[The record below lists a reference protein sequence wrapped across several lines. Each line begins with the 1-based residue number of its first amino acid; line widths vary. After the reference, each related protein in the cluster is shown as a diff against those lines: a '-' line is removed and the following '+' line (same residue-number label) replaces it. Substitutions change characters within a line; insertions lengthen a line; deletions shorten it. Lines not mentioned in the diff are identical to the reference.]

1 MESTMNTSEPKEPS
15 FITILGRAFTI
26 MEELLKSDKPL
37 GVSELA
43 RLTGIPKAN
52 TFRIMKTLEELK
64 AVSPKEDGYILGS
77 KMIELGAGAKHND
90 EFMLVAK
97 PYLLKLSKTCEET
110 VNLGIMFQDYVL
122 FIHTELAEQRSLV
135 ASLPP
140 VTPLYCC
147 SVGKIFLAYQTNKE
161 LEHYFKVHHPIK
173 RTINTR
179 TTKEALLQESEKI
192 RRDGIA
198 HDHEEYDYGLSC
210 IAAPIFLG
218 ENLAAGISL
227 SGPTSRLQYKG
238 YAFLEKELKATA
250 EALSKEATLKKVV
263 LPDLS

>member
-1 MESTMNTSEPKEPS
+1 MNTSEPKEPS

-97 PYLLKLSKTCEET
+97 PYLQKLSKTCEET

-198 HDHEEYDYGLSC
+198 YDHEEYDYGLSC

>member
-1 MESTMNTSEPKEPS
+1 MNTSEPKEPS

-97 PYLLKLSKTCEET
+97 PYLQKLSKTCEET

-179 TTKEALLQESEKI
+179 TTKEALLQESEKN

>member
-1 MESTMNTSEPKEPS
+1 MNTSEPKEPS

-97 PYLLKLSKTCEET
+97 PYLQKLSKTCEET

-192 RRDGIA
+192 RRDSIA

>member
-1 MESTMNTSEPKEPS
+1 MNTSEPKEPS

-97 PYLLKLSKTCEET
+97 PYLQKLSKTCEET

-263 LPDLS
+263 LPALS

>member
-1 MESTMNTSEPKEPS
+1 MNTSEPKEPS

-97 PYLLKLSKTCEET
+97 PYLQKLSKTCEET

-192 RRDGIA
+192 RHDGIA

>member
-1 MESTMNTSEPKEPS
+1 MNTSEPKEPS

-97 PYLLKLSKTCEET
+97 PYLQKLSKTCEET

-147 SVGKIFLAYQTNKE
+147 SVGKTFLAYQTNKE

>member
-1 MESTMNTSEPKEPS
+1 MNTSEPKEPS

-97 PYLLKLSKTCEET
+97 PYLQKLSKTCEET

-122 FIHTELAEQRSLV
+122 FIHTELVEQRSLV

>member
-1 MESTMNTSEPKEPS
+1 MNTSEPKEPS

-97 PYLLKLSKTCEET
+97 PYLQKLSKTCEET

-238 YAFLEKELKATA
+238 YAFIEKELKATA

>member
-1 MESTMNTSEPKEPS
+1 MNTSEPKEPS

-64 AVSPKEDGYILGS
+64 AVSPKEDGCILGS

-97 PYLLKLSKTCEET
+97 PYLQKLSKTCEET

>member
-1 MESTMNTSEPKEPS
+1 MNTSEPKEPS

-97 PYLLKLSKTCEET
+97 PYLQKLSKTCEET

-238 YAFLEKELKATA
+238 YAFLEKELEATA

>member
-1 MESTMNTSEPKEPS
+1 MNTSEPKEPS

-97 PYLLKLSKTCEET
+97 PYLQKLSKTCEET

-238 YAFLEKELKATA
+238 YAFLEKELKTTA

>member
-1 MESTMNTSEPKEPS
+1 MNTSEPKEPS

-64 AVSPKEDGYILGS
+64 AVSPKEDGYILES

-97 PYLLKLSKTCEET
+97 PYLQKLSKTCEET

>member
-1 MESTMNTSEPKEPS
+1 MNTSEPKEPS

-77 KMIELGAGAKHND
+77 KVIELGAGAKHND

-97 PYLLKLSKTCEET
+97 PYLQKLSKTCEET

>member
-1 MESTMNTSEPKEPS
+1 MITSEPKEPS
-15 FITILGRAFTI
+15 FITIRGRAFTL

-97 PYLLKLSKTCEET
+97 PYLQKLSKTCEET

>member
-1 MESTMNTSEPKEPS
+1 MNTSEPKEPS

-97 PYLLKLSKTCEET
+97 PYLQKLSKTCEET

-250 EALSKEATLKKVV
+250 EALSKESTLKKVV

>member
-1 MESTMNTSEPKEPS
+1 
-15 FITILGRAFTI
+15 
-26 MEELLKSDKPL
+26 
-37 GVSELA
+37 
-43 RLTGIPKAN
+43 
-52 TFRIMKTLEELK
+52 
-64 AVSPKEDGYILGS
+64 
-77 KMIELGAGAKHND
+77 MIELGAGAKHND

-97 PYLLKLSKTCEET
+97 PYLQNYQRLVRKQSILESCFRIMYFYPHGTCRAALPSGFPASRYTTLLLLSW
-110 VNLGIMFQDYVL
+110 
-122 FIHTELAEQRSLV
+122 
-135 ASLPP
+135 
-140 VTPLYCC
+140 
-147 SVGKIFLAYQTNKE
+147 KIFLAYQTNKE

-238 YAFLEKELKATA
+238 YAFLERNLKQQQKPFQRKQP
-250 EALSKEATLKKVV
+250 SKGCFAR
-263 LPDLS
+263 P

>member
-1 MESTMNTSEPKEPS
+1 MNTSEPKEPS

-26 MEELLKSDKPL
+26 MEELLKSNKPL

-97 PYLLKLSKTCEET
+97 PYLQKLSKTCEET

>member
-1 MESTMNTSEPKEPS
+1 MNTSEPKEPS

-97 PYLLKLSKTCEET
+97 PYLQKLSKTCEET

-198 HDHEEYDYGLSC
+198 HDHEQYDYGLSC

>member
-1 MESTMNTSEPKEPS
+1 
-15 FITILGRAFTI
+15 
-26 MEELLKSDKPL
+26 
-37 GVSELA
+37 
-43 RLTGIPKAN
+43 
-52 TFRIMKTLEELK
+52 
-64 AVSPKEDGYILGS
+64 
-77 KMIELGAGAKHND
+77 
-90 EFMLVAK
+90 
-97 PYLLKLSKTCEET
+97 
-110 VNLGIMFQDYVL
+110 MFQDYVL

-238 YAFLEKELKATA
+238 YAFLEKELKARA

>member
-1 MESTMNTSEPKEPS
+1 MNTSEPKEPS

-64 AVSPKEDGYILGS
+64 AVSPKENGYILGS

-97 PYLLKLSKTCEET
+97 PYLQKLSKTCEET

-263 LPDLS
+263 LSDLS

>member
-1 MESTMNTSEPKEPS
+1 MNTSEPKEPS

-64 AVSPKEDGYILGS
+64 AVGPKEDGYILGS

-97 PYLLKLSKTCEET
+97 PYLQKLSKTCEET

>member
-1 MESTMNTSEPKEPS
+1 MNTSEPKEPS

-97 PYLLKLSKTCEET
+97 PYLQKLSKTCEET

-210 IAAPIFLG
+210 ITAPIFLG

>member
-1 MESTMNTSEPKEPS
+1 MNTSEPKEPS

-97 PYLLKLSKTCEET
+97 PYLQKLSKTCEET

-210 IAAPIFLG
+210 IAAPIFLR

>member
-1 MESTMNTSEPKEPS
+1 MNTSEPKEPS

-90 EFMLVAK
+90 EFMLIAK
-97 PYLLKLSKTCEET
+97 PYLQKLSKTCEET

>member
-1 MESTMNTSEPKEPS
+1 MNTSEPKEPS

-97 PYLLKLSKTCEET
+97 PYLQKLSKTCEET

-218 ENLAAGISL
+218 ENLAAGVSL

>member
-1 MESTMNTSEPKEPS
+1 MNTSEPKDPS

-97 PYLLKLSKTCEET
+97 PYLQKLSKTCEET

>member
-1 MESTMNTSEPKEPS
+1 MNTSEPKEPS

-97 PYLLKLSKTCEET
+97 PYLQKLSKTCEET

-147 SVGKIFLAYQTNKE
+147 PVGKIFLAYQTNKE

>member
-1 MESTMNTSEPKEPS
+1 MNTSEPKEPS

-97 PYLLKLSKTCEET
+97 PYLQKLSKTCEET

-179 TTKEALLQESEKI
+179 TTKEALLQESEMI

>member
-1 MESTMNTSEPKEPS
+1 MNTSEPKEPS

-64 AVSPKEDGYILGS
+64 AVTPKEDGYILGS

-97 PYLLKLSKTCEET
+97 PYLQKLSKTCEET

>member
-1 MESTMNTSEPKEPS
+1 MNTSEPKEPS

-97 PYLLKLSKTCEET
+97 PYLQKLSKTCEET

-238 YAFLEKELKATA
+238 YAFLEKELKAAA

>member
-1 MESTMNTSEPKEPS
+1 MNTSEPKEPS

-97 PYLLKLSKTCEET
+97 PYLQKLSKTCEET

-238 YAFLEKELKATA
+238 YVFLEKELKATA

>member
-1 MESTMNTSEPKEPS
+1 MNTSEPKEPS

-77 KMIELGAGAKHND
+77 KMIELGAGTKHND

-97 PYLLKLSKTCEET
+97 PYLQKLSKTCEET

>member
-1 MESTMNTSEPKEPS
+1 MNTSEPKEPS

-97 PYLLKLSKTCEET
+97 PYLQKLSKTCDET

>member
-1 MESTMNTSEPKEPS
+1 MNTSEPKEPS

-97 PYLLKLSKTCEET
+97 PYLQKLSKTCEET

-192 RRDGIA
+192 RRNGIA

>member
-1 MESTMNTSEPKEPS
+1 MNTSEPKEPS

-64 AVSPKEDGYILGS
+64 AVSPKENGYILGS

-97 PYLLKLSKTCEET
+97 PYLQKLSKTCEET

>member
-1 MESTMNTSEPKEPS
+1 MNTSEPKEPS

-26 MEELLKSDKPL
+26 MDELLKSDKPL

-97 PYLLKLSKTCEET
+97 PYLQKLSKTCEET

>member
-1 MESTMNTSEPKEPS
+1 
-15 FITILGRAFTI
+15 
-26 MEELLKSDKPL
+26 
-37 GVSELA
+37 
-43 RLTGIPKAN
+43 
-52 TFRIMKTLEELK
+52 
-64 AVSPKEDGYILGS
+64 
-77 KMIELGAGAKHND
+77 MIELGAGAKHND

-97 PYLLKLSKTCEET
+97 PYLQKLSKTCEET

-250 EALSKEATLKKVV
+250 EALSKEATLKRLFCPTLAKNSV
-263 LPDLS
+263 LISSSP

>member
-1 MESTMNTSEPKEPS
+1 MNTSEPKEPS

-97 PYLLKLSKTCEET
+97 PYLQKLSKTCEET

-147 SVGKIFLAYQTNKE
+147 SVGKIFLAYQTK
-161 LEHYFKVHHPIK
+161 
-173 RTINTR
+173 
-179 TTKEALLQESEKI
+179 
-192 RRDGIA
+192 
-198 HDHEEYDYGLSC
+198 
-210 IAAPIFLG
+210 
-218 ENLAAGISL
+218 
-227 SGPTSRLQYKG
+227 
-238 YAFLEKELKATA
+238 
-250 EALSKEATLKKVV
+250 
-263 LPDLS
+263 

>member
-1 MESTMNTSEPKEPS
+1 MNTSEPKEPS
-15 FITILGRAFTI
+15 FITILGRAFTF

-97 PYLLKLSKTCEET
+97 PYLQKLSKTCEET

>member
-1 MESTMNTSEPKEPS
+1 MNTSEPKEPS

-97 PYLLKLSKTCEET
+97 PYLQKLSKTCEET

-135 ASLPP
+135 ASCLPLHHFTVAQLEKSSLP
-140 VTPLYCC
+140 IRQIKNWSTILKFTTPLNEQ
-147 SVGKIFLAYQTNKE
+147 SIHE
-161 LEHYFKVHHPIK
+161 LQRKLSFRKV
-173 RTINTR
+173 RRFAVT
-179 TTKEALLQESEKI
+179 ALLMIMRNMTMGFPALLLLSSSEKI
-192 RRDGIA
+192 
-198 HDHEEYDYGLSC
+198 
-210 IAAPIFLG
+210 
-218 ENLAAGISL
+218 
-227 SGPTSRLQYKG
+227 
-238 YAFLEKELKATA
+238 
-250 EALSKEATLKKVV
+250 
-263 LPDLS
+263 